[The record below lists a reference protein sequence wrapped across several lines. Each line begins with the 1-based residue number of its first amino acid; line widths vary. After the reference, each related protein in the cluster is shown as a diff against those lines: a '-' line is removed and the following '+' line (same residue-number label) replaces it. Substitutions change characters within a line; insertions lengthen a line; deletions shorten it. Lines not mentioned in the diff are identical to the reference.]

1 MRVRVPASSANLG
14 PGFDAL
20 AIALDIAIEVSV
32 ELADELSLSAEGF
45 GSELTDPTKHLGV
58 AIATEILG
66 HQNFSLHITSAI
78 PLARGLGSSA
88 ALAVAVAKAA
98 GSEDPL
104 AVGTRID
111 GHAENAAASL
121 LGGFVTA
128 SVEDDEIFVASL
140 PLDPALRF
148 VVVIPERE
156 LATADARRVLPSSVT
171 YHDAAFNLSR
181 VALLTAGLADH
192 TLFQATAMDDRL
204 HQPFRMGLLPF
215 AADVLRVTRET
226 GALASC
232 WSGAGSTML
241 AVATESTATAVA
253 EAARNVLDQHSEP
266 GTVQIVEADRR
277 GLQVL

>member
-20 AIALDIAIEVSV
+20 AIALDIPIEVSI
-32 ELADELSLSAEGF
+32 EPAESLSLSAEGF
-45 GSELTDPTKHLGV
+45 GSELTDVSKHLGV
-58 AIATEILG
+58 ALAKEILG
-66 HQNFSLHITSAI
+66 HDRFALSIRSEI

-98 GSEDPL
+98 GSADPL
-104 AVGTRID
+104 AIGTRVD

-140 PLDPALRF
+140 PLDPVLRF

-156 LATADARRVLPSSVT
+156 LATADARRVLPASVS

-192 TLFQATAMDDRL
+192 ALLQATAMDDRL

-215 AADVLRVTRET
+215 AKDVLRGVRDA

-241 AVATESTATAVA
+241 AVVTDESAEQVA
-253 EAARNVLDQHSEP
+253 AAARSVLADHSEA
-266 GTVQIVEADRR
+266 GTVRIVDADRH